1 MRGANLIKLA
11 QFASYIFMVLI
22 KLKIAFYWCL
32 NNAFRSKMC
41 NELII
46 RFIYCMFAGVLELLT
61 KKRRK
66 MIKKHII
73 TSSIILGLLVMAKV
87 FAYYMPQAAK
97 GQKKIVNTTTQ
108 STTNLPVQEPVSL
121 LAQLNF
127 AEESLPLGDR
137 KVERKMKSVLAAHY
151 YSSLQTNRLQQLAE
165 EWFPVI
171 EPILAAYGIPDDFKY
186 VPLVESGI
194 QGGVSPKGANGC
206 WQFMPGTARSYGLKV
221 NARVDERKNLRKS
234 TIAACK
240 YIKELYGIFDSWT
253 LVAAAYNVGDN
264 HMKKQINRQSQDNYF
279 KMKLNRETGGY
290 VYKLISMKEILSNP
304 VRYGYRTPKRILAIN
319 TSRE

>member
-1 MRGANLIKLA
+1 
-11 QFASYIFMVLI
+11 
-22 KLKIAFYWCL
+22 
-32 NNAFRSKMC
+32 
-41 NELII
+41 
-46 RFIYCMFAGVLELLT
+46 
-61 KKRRK
+61 

-73 TSSIILGLLVMAKV
+73 TCSVILGLLVMAKV
-87 FAYYMPQAAK
+87 FAYNMPQAAK
-97 GQKKIVNTTTQ
+97 SQKKEVNTSTK
-108 STTNLPVQEPVSL
+108 STTTTTTIIIKEPVSL
-121 LAQLNF
+121 MARLNF
-127 AEESLPLGDR
+127 AEETLPLGDR
-137 KVERKMKSVLAAHY
+137 RVERKMKKVLAAHN
-151 YSSLQTNRLQQLAE
+151 YSNHQTDRLHRMAA

-194 QGGVSPKGANGC
+194 QGGMSPKGANGF

-221 NARVDERKNLRKS
+221 NSQIDERKNLRKS

-264 HMKKQINRQSQDNYF
+264 HMKKQIHRQSQDNYF

-290 VYKLISMKEILSNP
+290 VYKLISMKEILKNGERHRDNS
-304 VRYGYRTPKRILAIN
+304 PKSVLAMN
-319 TSRE
+319 TTAE